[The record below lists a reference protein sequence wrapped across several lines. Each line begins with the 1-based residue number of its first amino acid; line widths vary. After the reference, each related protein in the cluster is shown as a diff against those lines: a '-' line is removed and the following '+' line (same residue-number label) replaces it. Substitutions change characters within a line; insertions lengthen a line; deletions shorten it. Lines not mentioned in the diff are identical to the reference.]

1 MNVISVYTREQA
13 IEDGVLMML
22 DEFFST
28 QQNDMTLNER
38 IRFCEAM
45 GKLQETRKAKFP
57 LGELVITTS
66 AAKKLK
72 AIEAF
77 SFLVRHESGDWGEV
91 CEEDRATNEQALQD
105 GSRLFSVYE
114 LEDEKNEG
122 KVRFYVITEW
132 HREATTILLPEDY

>member
-1 MNVISVYTREQA
+1 MNVISVYTRQQA
-13 IEDGVLMML
+13 IEDGMLMML
-22 DEFFST
+22 DVFFSD
-28 QQNDMTLNER
+28 QQKAMTLNER

-57 LGELVITTS
+57 LGELVITTH
-66 AAKKLK
+66 AAAQLN

-77 SFLVRHESGDWGEV
+77 AFLVRHESGDWGEV
-91 CEEDRATNEQALQD
+91 CEEDRAANEHALRD
-105 GSRLFSVYE
+105 GFRLFSVYE
-114 LEDEKNEG
+114 LDGENDN

>member
-22 DEFFST
+22 DEFFSK
-28 QQNDMTLNER
+28 QQSDMTLNER

-45 GKLQETRKAKFP
+45 GKLQEARKAKFP
-57 LGELVITTS
+57 LGELVITTNA
-66 AAKKLK
+66 AAKLN

-77 SFLVRHESGDWGEV
+77 AFLVRHESGDWGEV
-91 CEEDRATNEQALQD
+91 CDEDRETNENALND

-114 LEDEKNEG
+114 INGENEL
-122 KVRFYVITEW
+122 KTRFYVITEW
-132 HREATTILLPEDY
+132 NREATTILLPKDD